1 MRPKTN
7 EKTLRSHLC
16 PNRETSWAT
25 LRCKMGHI
33 ARQYQPFYTV
43 KWAILQADVQGV
55 GYQATAH
62 RKTRAAALVPF
73 LARPRDVSP
82 QTGRLRLPEIYFK

>member
-7 EKTLRSHLC
+7 EKTLRSHLR

-25 LRCKMGHI
+25 LRCKMSHI

-43 KWAILQADVQGV
+43 KWAILHGKMTHI
-55 GYQATAH
+55 ATPLNS
-62 RKTRAAALVPF
+62 RWNLT
-73 LARPRDVSP
+73 
-82 QTGRLRLPEIYFK
+82 